1 MSTVVSTITSMK
13 NILGLNPLLCFFVLT
28 LHGCPCA
35 FVDSLWPPKQSKYM
49 LVDELE
55 VLNWTYA

>member
-1 MSTVVSTITSMK
+1 MK

-35 FVDSLWPPKQSKYM
+35 FMDSLSPPKQSKYM
-49 LVDELE
+49 LVEELE